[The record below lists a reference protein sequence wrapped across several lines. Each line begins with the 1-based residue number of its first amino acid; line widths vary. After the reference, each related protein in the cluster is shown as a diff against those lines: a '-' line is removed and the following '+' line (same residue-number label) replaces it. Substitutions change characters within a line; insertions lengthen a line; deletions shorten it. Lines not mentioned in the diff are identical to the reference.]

1 MKNNAHARELL
12 KSITELTS
20 LGETEPVE
28 YYPLIVSA
36 FDSWRKE
43 KTDALKQLL
52 TEWELEV
59 PDDDS
64 LYTLGI
70 RRAIDIINDEKPT
83 L

>member
-1 MKNNAHARELL
+1 MKDNSHARELL
-12 KSITELTS
+12 REISNLAAQ
-20 LGETEPVE
+20 GETEPIE
-28 YYPLIVSA
+28 YYPLIVNA

-43 KTDALKQLL
+43 KTDTLKQMI

-59 PDDDS
+59 PGDDS

-70 RRAIDIINDEKPT
+70 RRAIDVMNNEKPV